1 MTVVLNNLIFNTVYD
16 HAVIHAIN
24 VSKHSHI
31 SCGVILNGELVSV
44 AVCDDIYHAEVSALS
59 KVKERNYCEKGRH
72 NCY

>member
-1 MTVVLNNLIFNTVYD
+1 MAVALNNLIFNTVYNQ
-16 HAVIHAIN
+16 AVIHATN

-31 SCGVILNGELVSV
+31 SCGVILNGDLVSL

-59 KVKERNYCEKGRH
+59 RVKEKNYCEKCRY